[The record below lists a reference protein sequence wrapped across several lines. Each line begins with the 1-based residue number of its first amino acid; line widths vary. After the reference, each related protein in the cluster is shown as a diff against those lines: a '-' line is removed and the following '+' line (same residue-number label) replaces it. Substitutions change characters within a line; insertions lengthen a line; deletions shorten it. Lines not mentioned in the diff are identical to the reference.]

1 MKTYTVTV
9 HYQGAVDFEIEA
21 DSEQKAREL
30 AEKQFDNMED
40 RYLGMNLWSVE
51 SEIQTDDL

>member
-30 AEKQFDNMED
+30 AEKEFEKLDD
-40 RYLGMNLWSVE
+40 KYLGTNLFNVE
-51 SEIQTDDL
+51 SEITDET